1 MQSQS
6 SNSAQIE
13 VDYDEQD
20 RIFSHLTE
28 ESKSKH
34 EKSYDKNDHTK
45 DMSGQ
50 AAQEETLPTQILIS
64 QVSKFAQESNLK
76 AGAITQRDL
85 TVVNQTT

>member
-50 AAQEETLPTQILIS
+50 AA
-64 QVSKFAQESNLK
+64 
-76 AGAITQRDL
+76 
-85 TVVNQTT
+85 